1 MIYSQRGIVSYSR
14 LAKTETVGS
23 CTQQRLDGA
32 SALAIL
38 SHVAYELGGAMIG
51 QTVQLDNQSYPQMEN
66 DYLTTV
72 CEQESLTELRSNTGP
87 RDLNKQSLESKNQT
101 PCHTNLG
108 GRRVILESR
117 LHPSILI
124 DKGRD
129 DRHVRPIGRGNKK

>member
-1 MIYSQRGIVSYSR
+1 M
-14 LAKTETVGS
+14 AKTETVGS

-101 PCHTNLG
+101 PKQRAY
-108 GRRVILESR
+108 RRI
-117 LHPSILI
+117 SI
-124 DKGRD
+124 
-129 DRHVRPIGRGNKK
+129 